1 MVTTLSNLNIAMCH
15 AFIKDPSFMPWE
27 DNVFDFEFDEQQVV
41 NNENT
46 TEKWMLNNED
56 TFKSEKSSKKQH

>member
-1 MVTTLSNLNIAMCH
+1 MCH

-27 DNVFDFEFDEQQVV
+27 DNVFNYEFDEQLVS

-46 TEKWMLNNED
+46 LKN
-56 TFKSEKSSKKQH
+56 EKSYKKQHQFKN

>member
-1 MVTTLSNLNIAMCH
+1 MRKQMVTILSNMSILMCH

-27 DNVFDFEFDEQQVV
+27 DNVFNYEFDEQLVS

-46 TEKWMLNNED
+46 LKN
-56 TFKSEKSSKKQH
+56 EKSYKKQHQFKN

>member
-1 MVTTLSNLNIAMCH
+1 MRKQMVTILSNMSILMCH

-27 DNVFDFEFDEQQVV
+27 DNVFNYEFDEQLVS

-46 TEKWMLNNED
+46 LKN
-56 TFKSEKSSKKQH
+56 EKSYKRQHQFKN

>member
-1 MVTTLSNLNIAMCH
+1 MCH
-15 AFIKDPSFMPWE
+15 TFIKDPSFMPRE
-27 DNVFDFEFDEQQVV
+27 DNVFDYEFDEQLVV

-56 TFKSEKSSKKQH
+56 TLKSEKSSKKQHQFNILFLG